1 MWAVCICEHWLYY
14 WYDVHEIHCRRQ
26 ARKVLWNQPGQ
37 PTRTPCTRSMLLYV
51 IYIYILLCL
60 YFICFISSLPY
71 NLVQES
77 QGNTSEFTSK
87 LAAYTLGNESRDFF
101 RNNPLPL
108 EPWQG
113 VGPIFLS
120 ILSII
125 FENRRLG
132 GSMILKLQH
141 LCDNCVVFR
150 FGITWDCKEPW
161 YVKVPVKLSDG
172 SEREASLPLH
182 LPYDIVKYLICDCGL
197 WLDDDLVS
205 NYWSHLELV
214 KDNLAVAT
222 QEFRNAAG
230 RVWPIGFYGDE
241 AAMGLIHAPTNQIY
255 GLFTNLPLFR
265 PKSTRLSRFLLFS
278 VESENIL
285 SMEATLFPVLEL
297 ITESFNKLIRFGCN
311 GIRFLL
317 TEIRGDQAFFRNI
330 FKHKSWWTCT
340 NMCFRCRAVAGPGHL
355 NYCVFHDV
363 GSNDGWMSTLRSTEE
378 FLVEEL
384 PAQNPCSLVNHIK
397 LVSWIFCWY
406 SVGNVL
412 SCLTT

>member
-1 MWAVCICEHWLYY
+1 M
-14 WYDVHEIHCRRQ
+14 
-26 ARKVLWNQPGQ
+26 
-37 PTRTPCTRSMLLYV
+37 
-51 IYIYILLCL
+51 CL

-141 LCDNCVVFR
+141 PCDNCVVFR

-172 SEREASLPLH
+172 SEGEASLPLH

-205 NYWSHLELV
+205 NYWSHLALV

>member
-1 MWAVCICEHWLYY
+1 M
-14 WYDVHEIHCRRQ
+14 
-26 ARKVLWNQPGQ
+26 
-37 PTRTPCTRSMLLYV
+37 
-51 IYIYILLCL
+51 
-60 YFICFISSLPY
+60 
-71 NLVQES
+71 
-77 QGNTSEFTSK
+77 
-87 LAAYTLGNESRDFF
+87 
-101 RNNPLPL
+101 
-108 EPWQG
+108 
-113 VGPIFLS
+113 
-120 ILSII
+120 
-125 FENRRLG
+125 
-132 GSMILKLQH
+132 
-141 LCDNCVVFR
+141 
-150 FGITWDCKEPW
+150 
-161 YVKVPVKLSDG
+161 KVPVKLSDG
-172 SEREASLPLH
+172 SEGEASLPLH

-397 LVSWIFCWY
+397 LVS
-406 SVGNVL
+406 
-412 SCLTT
+412 